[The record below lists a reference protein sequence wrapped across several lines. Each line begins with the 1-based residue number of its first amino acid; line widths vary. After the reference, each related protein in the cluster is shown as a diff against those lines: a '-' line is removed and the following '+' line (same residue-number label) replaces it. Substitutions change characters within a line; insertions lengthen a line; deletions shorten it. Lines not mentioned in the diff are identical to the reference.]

1 MARRAETGARA
12 TIVDVARAAGV
23 SRQTVSNALNNPE
36 RLAPGTL
43 ERVQQEIDRL
53 GFTLNVTAQQLRR
66 RQASA
71 YGFEVNSSGA
81 ARMGH
86 MLDEFLVE
94 LTAAAPV
101 LDSHLV
107 VFAPEPDDVI
117 GAYRQM
123 LGTGLVD
130 GFILADT
137 RPGDPRPRWLL
148 EHGVPFVAFGRI
160 WDSPELTQ
168 WVDVDGRAG
177 VRQGVSHLVDAGY
190 RQIAFLGWPS
200 GSAVGDDRREGWL
213 EGLRAAGLAD
223 TTIVEESVQDLD
235 EATSAADRLL
245 DGLGTGGA
253 VVCASDLLALG
264 VLRVG
269 AQPRTRARPGPRRR
283 RLRRHRRRRGPP
295 AHERPPAAPASGRVG
310 LDPAQGRGRGAARPR
325 AAHTHPDHPLD
336 HHPCTADQR
345 PAHGPHP
352 TGGNPMR
359 RNTRLA
365 LVATTAAAAL
375 TVSACG
381 GGFDQKSSA
390 QQNTGGKAKLTILI
404 GSSGDAE
411 TSAVKDA
418 AKKWAD
424 KTGNTAEV
432 VVASDLAQQLGQ
444 GFAGGT
450 PPDVFYADAGRFADY
465 AKAGNLYAY
474 GDKVQD
480 AGFFDSLA
488 QTFTYDGKFYCAPK
502 DFSTLALVINT
513 DLWAKAGL
521 TDADIPKDWAGLEA
535 VAKKLTSGNVTGLV
549 IGGTWDRIGAF
560 MKQAGGWIVSDD
572 GKTATAD
579 TPEIKAGLD
588 EVQKMLKSGSMK
600 YPKQLDAGW
609 GGEAF
614 GKGKAAMT
622 IEGNWIQGA
631 LSKDFPNIKYKVV
644 ELPGGPRRQGHAVVQ
659 QLLGHRRQEQEPGG
673 GRRLGQVDDATDQ
686 QLAFAKAFGVMPS
699 TTEGAQK
706 FADTFPEDAA
716 FVKGGEYGQGPVNIP
731 GFDPVM
737 AAFNSNLEQLASKD
751 TKAILADLQKNTE
764 AALKGQ

>member
-86 MLDEFLVE
+86 VLDEFLVE

-117 GAYRQM
+117 GAYRHM

-190 RQIAFLGWPS
+190 PQIAILGWPS

-235 EATSAADRLL
+235 EATSAADRIL
-245 DGLGTGGA
+245 DGLCLGPA
-253 VVCASDLLALG
+253 RPRRHAL
-264 VLRVG
+264 G

-418 AKKWAD
+418 AKKWSD
-424 KTGNTAEV
+424 KSGNTAEV

-450 PPDVFYADAGRFADY
+450 PPDVFYADAGRIGDF

-474 GDKVQD
+474 GDKVRD
-480 AGFFDSLA
+480 AGFLDSLA
-488 QTFTYDGKFYCAPK
+488 QTFTYDGKLQCAPK
-502 DFSTLALVINT
+502 DYSTLALVINT

-535 VAKKLTSGNVTGLV
+535 VSKKLTSGNVTGLV
-549 IGGTWDRIGAF
+549 ISGEWDRIGVFA
-560 MKQAGGWIVSDD
+560 KQAGGWIVSDD

-579 TPEIKAGLD
+579 TPEMKAGLD
-588 EVQKMLKSGSMK
+588 EAQKMLKSGSMK
-600 YPKQLDAGW
+600 YAKQVDAGW
-609 GGEAF
+609 GGEAI

-622 IEGNWIQGA
+622 IEGNWIRGA
-631 LSKDFPNIKYKVV
+631 LSKDFPNIKAKVV
-644 ELPGGPRRQGHAVVQ
+644 ELPAGPAGKGTLVFSNCWGIAAKSKNQAAAVDLVKSMI
-659 QLLGHRRQEQEPGG
+659 
-673 GRRLGQVDDATDQ
+673 ATDQ

-706 FADTFPEDAA
+706 FADTYPDDAA
-716 FVKGGEYGQGPVNIP
+716 FAKGGEYGQGPVNIP
-731 GFDPVM
+731 GFDPVK

-751 TKAILADLQKNTE
+751 TKAVLADLQKNTE
-764 AALKGQ
+764 AAIKGQ